1 MYFMFIF
8 LSTIQGF
15 IWTCFI
21 QIFLDSKTNVISIKT
36 LNSSFSPPKILF
48 LNLRPSTIYEV
59 SVEAVVILN
68 EVDKTA
74 NGTKESVHKS
84 LSTTLTCHTSS
95 KPPHSLR
102 LVKVGYS
109 NVSFTWSAPNIGN
122 GEKIVEY
129 LVRYNTMDT
138 NGSRSIQGTEKILS
152 ALTKT
157 YFETTGLTMGFLYGF
172 SVKVCSMEFQYYE
185 H

>member
-1 MYFMFIF
+1 M
-8 LSTIQGF
+8 
-15 IWTCFI
+15 
-21 QIFLDSKTNVISIKT
+21 ISIKT
-36 LNSSFSPPKILF
+36 LNASSSPPQKKF
-48 LNLRPSTIYEV
+48 LNLRPSTTYEV

-68 EVDKTA
+68 EVDKTT
-74 NGTKESVHKS
+74 NETKEIVHKS
-84 LSTTLTCHTSS
+84 LPTTLTCHTSS
-95 KPPHSLR
+95 NPPHSLR

-109 NVSFTWSAPNIGN
+109 NVSFTWSAPNTGN

-157 YFETTGLTMGFLYGF
+157 YFEITGLTMGFLYGF